1 MTKIWLT
8 GMAAFA
14 FLAGVGIAPMTGT
27 AYAADPPSMGCGPGA
42 KIDGS
47 TAADAKKKMTAAGY
61 TEIKELKKGCDNFWH
76 GRAMKD
82 GKPTGVMLTPEGSV
96 QSEWL
101 DE

>member
-1 MTKIWLT
+1 MSKFRLFGTV
-8 GMAAFA
+8 AFA
-14 FLAGVGIAPMTGT
+14 IALGSVGLPIVGT
-27 AYAADPPSMGCGPGA
+27 AHAADMSAPGCGPGA

-47 TAADAKKKMTAAGY
+47 TATDAKKKMAAAGY
-61 TEIKELKKGCDNFWH
+61 TEIKDLKKGCDNFWH

-82 GKPTGVMLTPEGSV
+82 GKPTGVMLTPDGSV